1 MATKGA
7 TTDLVIRAAEIKTKP
22 LDDLLVV
29 LQRLTTALDELD
41 ANGGPASRSM
51 SELTAEAKKFE
62 TVVSEL
68 AGRKA
73 LLESFKAASEG
84 ASLAKKSALEA
95 RKALEAFQA
104 TLAEKKKD
112 RTPEQV
118 AQLEALRKA
127 LNAAEAASRRADRT
141 LGTNSDKLEALGVSA
156 ADAAEEVARLAAA
169 ERQASAGLDRAIV
182 NTQRYA
188 EALREQKAAAEAAQ
202 QASQKAAL
210 IGPGRDEFEAQK
222 RLRQEQE
229 AAVATARKAE
239 QIESDRLAILE
250 QQGRARQLA
259 AGQAQAA
266 SELATLRDYEAAEA
280 RRRKAIAETTAALN
294 KQREAERQAAS
305 DLRVSGVEAA
315 EAADRY
321 RALARA
327 AEGVAK
333 EAVPAA
339 RSLADA
345 VGNLVDP
352 SRRAALSMT
361 EVARSLG
368 EVRAR
373 QTAADA
379 AFHIGEDQLKQL
391 AADYQFLN
399 RALQE
404 TERQAKAVQG
414 YREAQKQFEATGAA
428 LERAQQALAGYAQQA
443 RAAGTSDDAIAQGLR
458 EQRALLDS
466 LVAQYQRQA
475 QAVRAMGTALRTAGV
490 DLRDLAQAESAVIS
504 QARALRAALDAASD
518 GSTKLGQATE
528 RATVASKKWGEEQ
541 RTALSL
547 TQRIRGQIL
556 SLTAAYVGLFGVIQE
571 ARASLDAVTSVQ
583 GVTNRLSVAFGDDPK
598 VVAQQM
604 KKVEEEANRLGI
616 SLQGASEGYS
626 RFAVASQMSGSSAED
641 TFFIFSKMSEVSRVM
656 KLSAEEQK
664 RVFKA
669 LEQMMSKGK
678 IQAEELTQQLGDAL
692 PGALNAM
699 ARAMKMSPAELFKAM
714 EKGQVSS
721 KNLILFAN
729 EYAKTIKDQ
738 VVTASQSWQ
747 AELQRLDSS
756 LYKFRQRVGN
766 GGFAEAMG
774 GLAKAVSEALDSEEG
789 QKAAQALSDVFSFVA
804 NAATATLPVLTGFTS
819 AIADAVN
826 LLKTIGNDLTA
837 FANGITGANTPVKD
851 LTGSLQE
858 LGRVLAEI
866 AAAAV
871 LVWMSR
877 FATATVAA
885 TSAVRAFMGAT
896 WAAFAGPGGAAAA
909 AVVARGGIAAL
920 TAAWATLNTVSKA
933 FVLVGVFEVFKSIGE
948 WAYEAFLQVR
958 ILGAALVALVAVPAG
973 FLTGGKKGGL
983 KAIKDI
989 AEYEAWLRKD
999 AEDRKKRGP
1008 VVTQQQVDGD
1018 KRTKQEQARRGRGEL
1033 TADTI
1038 RASDRLTMPEPD
1050 LMKGDADAKAAA
1062 KAAAKA
1068 RKEYEALQRTVEQGL
1083 RTLELRG
1090 AKSGANDLE
1099 EALAAIDQQYEG
1111 IYENIEKLNAADR
1124 KAALNRAD
1132 TAKELVKAN
1141 ARVEIERK
1149 AAQERVTAA
1158 IEERDALLEVA
1169 KARADMDPSAALSA
1183 TQEQVRI
1190 TAEYRDRILEAADA
1204 ALLLAQAQGRVADAA
1219 KLQATITTTKAFD
1232 PAAALRKAEIDDLQK
1247 RLRVET
1253 ELRDSRI
1260 EAAQLAANM
1269 ADPTGLT
1276 AAQEQT
1282 RILAETQGSLTG
1294 IVARLR
1300 ELAQLSGDLPLVAQL
1315 DALNARLGMTNQ
1327 KLADTRQSIYDALGS
1342 GMAGAFTESLKAFAA
1357 WGRGVGDFG
1366 DAWARARDAVRQFAA
1381 DFFSMLAQM
1390 LAKQAAL
1397 NILKSLVG
1405 GGPGTSDV
1413 GPTEPTFLQAGVAW
1427 LSNLTTM
1434 HNGGVVGGAGGWSQS
1449 LPAAAFA
1456 GAPRFHSGGLPGLAR
1471 DEVPAILQKGEE
1483 VLAKNDPR
1491 NILNGGGAQGGGTA
1505 APQPFTIV
1513 NTFDPE
1519 EVVAAGLNDR
1529 TFVNRVATNKS
1540 QIRKALGL

>member
-188 EALREQKAAAEAAQ
+188 EALRGQKAAAEAAQ

-210 IGPGRDEFEAQK
+210 IGPGRDEFAAQK
-222 RLRQEQE
+222 QLRQEQE
-229 AAVATARKAE
+229 AAALAARKAE
-239 QIESDRLAILE
+239 QAGSDRLAVLE

-305 DLRVSGVEAA
+305 DLRVSGVEAGQ
-315 EAADRY
+315 AAGRY
-321 RALARA
+321 RALAQA
-327 AEGVAK
+327 AERVAK
-333 EAVPAA
+333 EATPAT

-373 QTAADA
+373 QTAAA
-379 AFHIGEDQLKQL
+379 SAFHVGEAQLKQL

-414 YREAQKQFEATGAA
+414 YREAQKQFGATGAA

-490 DLRDLAQAESAVIS
+490 DLRDLAQAESAVIA
-504 QARALRAALDAASD
+504 QARALRAALNAASD
-518 GSTKLGQATE
+518 GSTRLGQATE
-528 RATVASKKWGEEQ
+528 RAATASRKLGEEQ

-556 SLTAAYVGLFGVIQE
+556 SLTAAYVGLFGVIRE

-616 SLQGASEGYS
+616 SLRSASEGYS
-626 RFAVASQMSGSSAED
+626 RFAVASQMSGATTEE
-641 TFFIFSKMSEVSRVM
+641 TFFIFSKMSEVTRVM

-669 LEQMMSKGK
+669 LTDMMSKGK
-678 IQAEELTQQLGDAL
+678 VQAEELKDQLGDSGL
-692 PGALNAM
+692 VGAVPMM
-699 ARAMKMSPAELFKAM
+699 AKAMKMSTAELFKAM

-721 KNLILFAN
+721 KNLVLFAN
-729 EYAKTIKDQ
+729 EYANAVRDR
-738 VVTASQSWQ
+738 VVPASQTWQ

-774 GLAKAVSEALDSEEG
+774 GLAKALSKALDSEEG
-789 QKAAQALSDVFSFVA
+789 QKAAQALSDAFSFVA

-819 AIADAVN
+819 AVADAVS

-837 FANGITGANTPVKD
+837 FATGITGANTPVKD

-866 AAAAV
+866 AAVAV
-871 LVWMSR
+871 FVWMSR

-885 TSAVRAFMGAT
+885 ASGVRAFMGAI

-909 AVVARGGIAAL
+909 AVVARGGITAL
-920 TAAWATLNTVSKA
+920 TEAWAKLNPAAKA

-948 WAYEAFLQVR
+948 RAYKASLGVR
-958 ILGAALVALVAVPAG
+958 EFAAGLVGLVKVGAG
-973 FLTGGKKGGL
+973 FATGGTEGAM
-983 KAIKDI
+983 KAY
-989 AEYEAWLRKD
+989 AEVVDYRNALRQEEA
-999 AEDRKKRGP
+999 ANKKRGP
-1008 VVTQQQVDGD
+1008 AVTQQQVDGD

-1038 RASDRLTMPEPD
+1038 RASDRPNLPD
-1050 LMKGDADAKAAA
+1050 KPILLNADTDA

-1068 RKEYEALQRTVEQGL
+1068 RKEYEALLRTVDRGL
-1083 RTLELRG
+1083 DAMELKG
-1090 AKSGANDLE
+1090 AKGGARELE
-1099 EALAAIDQQYEG
+1099 EALAAIDQQYEQL
-1111 IYENIEKLNAADR
+1111 YEKIEQLNKSDR
-1124 KAALNRAD
+1124 KAAVARAD
-1132 TAKELVKAN
+1132 VAKELIKAN
-1141 ARVEIERK
+1141 TRVEFERK
-1149 AAQERVTAA
+1149 AAAERLTG
-1158 IEERDALLEVA
+1158 IEAERDALLEAA
-1169 KARADMDPSAALSA
+1169 KARAEVDPGAALQVQ
-1183 TQEQVRI
+1183 QELIEI
-1190 TAEYRDRILEAADA
+1190 TTRYRDRVVEAAEA
-1204 ALLLAQAQGRVADAA
+1204 ALLLAEAQGRIADAA
-1219 KLQATITTTKAFD
+1219 KFRATITKAKAFD
-1232 PAAALRKAEIDDLQK
+1232 PQAELRQAQIADLQK
-1247 RLRVET
+1247 QLDLQT
-1253 ELRDSRI
+1253 QLRDTQVARVQ
-1260 EAAQLAANM
+1260 AQV
-1269 ADPTGLT
+1269 DPTGVDTAAETARVMGEFQGRLT
-1276 AAQEQT
+1276 AITAQ
-1282 RILAETQGSLTG
+1282 I
-1294 IVARLR
+1294 R
-1300 ELAQLSGDLPLVAQL
+1300 ELATAGGDLALVGQI
-1315 DALNARLGMTNQ
+1315 DALNAELAITDQRTVDVQNQ
-1327 KLADTRQSIYDALGS
+1327 VVQSFGS
-1342 GMAGAFTESLKAFAA
+1342 GLTEVLMESTSAIAQWA
-1357 WGRGVGDFG
+1357 RGVGSFS
-1366 DAWARARDAVRQFAA
+1366 DAWVAARDSVRNFAA
-1381 DFFSMLAQM
+1381 SFLQMLAQV
-1390 LAKQAAL
+1390 LAQKAAL
-1397 NILKSLVG
+1397 NLINGLLG
-1405 GGPGTSDV
+1405 GGQGANFV
-1413 GPTEPTFLQAGVAW
+1413 GPREPTVWQGLLGSFSKLA
-1427 LSNLTTM
+1427 TM

>member
-62 TVVSEL
+62 TVVNEL

-84 ASLAKKSALEA
+84 AALAKKSALEA

-118 AQLEALRKA
+118 AQFEALRKA

-141 LGTNSDKLEALGVSA
+141 LGTNSDKLEALGISA

-210 IGPGRDEFEAQK
+210 IGPGREEFAAQKQLRQEQERLLQAQEAAAAQQASQRAAFVGPGRDEFEAQK

-229 AAVATARKAE
+229 ASTR
-239 QIESDRLAILE
+239 DRL
-250 QQGRARQLA
+250 
-259 AGQAQAA
+259 
-266 SELATLRDYEAAEA
+266 
-280 RRRKAIAETTAALN
+280 KAIAETTAALN

-321 RALARA
+321 RALAQA

-333 EAVPAA
+333 EAAPAT

-345 VGNLVDP
+345 VGDLVDP

-373 QTAADA
+373 QATLALTTEQS
-379 AFHIGEDQLKQL
+379 EDQLKQL

-458 EQRALLDS
+458 EQRAMLDS
-466 LVAQYQRQA
+466 LIAQYQKQA

-490 DLRDLAQAESAVIS
+490 DLRDLAQAESAVIA

-518 GSTKLGQATE
+518 GSTRLGQATE

-738 VVTASQSWQ
+738 VVTASQTWQ

-774 GLAKAVSEALDSEEG
+774 GLAKALSKALDSKEG

-819 AIADAVN
+819 AVADAMN

-837 FANGITGANTPVKD
+837 FANGITGTNTPVKD

-885 TSAVRAFMGAT
+885 TAAVRAFMGAI

-920 TAAWATLNTVSKA
+920 TAAWATLSTVAKA

-948 WAYEAFLQVR
+948 WAYEASLGVR
-958 ILGAALVALVAVPAG
+958 EFAAGLVGLVKVGAGLA
-973 FLTGGKKGGL
+973 TGGTEGAM
-983 KAIKDI
+983 KAY
-989 AEYEAWLRKD
+989 AEVVDYRNALRQEEA
-999 AEDRKKRGP
+999 ANKKRGP
-1008 VVTQQQVDGD
+1008 AVTQQQVDGD

-1038 RASDRLTMPEPD
+1038 RASDRPNLPDEPI
-1050 LMKGDADAKAAA
+1050 LLNADTDA

-1068 RKEYEALQRTVEQGL
+1068 RKEYEALQRTIERGL
-1083 RTLELRG
+1083 RSMELRG

-1219 KLQATITTTKAFD
+1219 KLQATITATKAFD

-1269 ADPTGLT
+1269 TDPTGLT

-1357 WGRGVGDFG
+1357 WGRGVDDFG

-1491 NILNGGGAQGGGTA
+1491 NILNGGGVQGGSTA